1 MANTNPQFVLAS
13 ASPRRLDLLAS
24 IGITPDCVD
33 PADIDETPSKAELP
47 ARYAER
53 MALEKCRAVTALH
66 PDALVLAADTVV
78 AAGRRILGKP
88 GNDDE
93 ARAFLALLSGRRHRV
108 MTAIALAIPGRDH
121 PSTRLVTSS
130 VRLMRLSHHDIDAYI
145 ATHEWQG
152 KAGGYAIQGQAAR
165 VVAWMD
171 GSYTAIVGLPVHE
184 VAMLLKGAGYKG
196 AGYKGSGHQFGS
208 GE

>member
-1 MANTNPQFVLAS
+1 
-13 ASPRRLDLLAS
+13 
-24 IGITPDCVD
+24 
-33 PADIDETPSKAELP
+33 
-47 ARYAER
+47 ER
-53 MALEKCRAVTALH
+53 MALEKCRAVTARH

-165 VVAWMD
+165 FVAWMD

-196 AGYKGSGHQFGS
+196 SGYKGAGYQFGS